1 HRRVSAVLAI
11 AGVCLFVTGSAVA
24 TLDIYFIDVEGG
36 QSTLIVTPAG
46 ESLLVDTG
54 YAANDGR
61 DPNRVAAAATAAGLK
76 QIDYLLLTHFHG
88 DHAGGVPELSR
99 LLPIRTFIDHDTII
113 PNDESTAPVFK
124 AYAPIRAAGQHL
136 VPKPGDRLPLKGIDV
151 QI

>member
-1 HRRVSAVLAI
+1 MPIHRRVCVLLTIAVA
-11 AGVCLFVTGSAVA
+11 CLFVTLSAAA

-36 QSTLIVTPAG
+36 QSTLIVTPSG

-54 YAANDGR
+54 YAGNNGR
-61 DPNRVAAAATAAGLK
+61 DPNRIAAAARAAGRS

-113 PNDESTAPVFK
+113 PNDESTAP
-124 AYAPIRAAGQHL
+124 
-136 VPKPGDRLPLKGIDV
+136 
-151 QI
+151 